1 MTSDPDSSADTFAAE
16 RSYEVG
22 DLSLPESPSTMGDSG
37 GDTIGDSDTA
47 GGPEP
52 YQLEPLA

>member
-22 DLSLPESPSTMGDSG
+22 D
-37 GDTIGDSDTA
+37 TIGDSDTA
-47 GGPEP
+47 HGGPEP
-52 YQLEPLA
+52 HQLEPLA